1 MTGSAHQMSM
11 MMTFDAFP
19 EHTLSIFLVP
29 QLVNARE
36 LRQSLMS
43 GTLEPE
49 AALIDA
55 GTLAHLLIVKAAAG
69 LALQHH
75 AHGTL
80 RTKTLHSELVYSLSG
95 SKHIGSSLGTF
106 GIKDDTACLL
116 VAKFDASDEDMDA
129 LRNLVVSNECVLE
142 EEEDI
147 NAYIDMCRDE
157 KAIAKAYKIVDQE
170 LQIGSLV
177 DAIVCRIAARDCL

>member
-1 MTGSAHQMSM
+1 MTSSAHHVM

-19 EHTLSIFLVP
+19 EHTLSVFLVP

-75 AHGTL
+75 ARGTL

-116 VAKFDASDEDMDA
+116 VAKFDASDEDMNA
-129 LRNLVVSNECVLE
+129 LRNLVASNECILE

-147 NAYIDMCRDE
+147 NAYIDTCRDE
-157 KAIAKAYKIVDQE
+157 KAITKAYKIVDQE

>member
-1 MTGSAHQMSM
+1 
-11 MMTFDAFP
+11 
-19 EHTLSIFLVP
+19 
-29 QLVNARE
+29 
-36 LRQSLMS
+36 MS

-55 GTLAHLLIVKAAAG
+55 RTLAHLLVVKAAAG

-75 AHGTL
+75 THGTL

-106 GIKDDTACLL
+106 GIKDDTTCLL
-116 VAKFDASDEDMDA
+116 VAKFDASDEDINA
-129 LRNLVVSNECVLE
+129 LRNLVASNECILE
-142 EEEDI
+142 GEEDI
-147 NAYIDMCRDE
+147 NAHIEKGCDE
-157 KAIAKAYKIVDQE
+157 KAIVKAYKIVDQE
-170 LQIGSLV
+170 LQIGTLV